1 MTDIADLNAKK
12 IAELRD
18 IAKALGIQGA
28 ENLKKKEIIDLIV
41 TPPATETANNLGD
54 DSPKEEDG
62 EFKRMRKIMELP
74 NYSHLTK

>member
-28 ENLKKKEIIDLIV
+28 E
-41 TPPATETANNLGD
+41 T
-54 DSPKEEDG
+54 
-62 EFKRMRKIMELP
+62 
-74 NYSHLTK
+74 